1 MNHIAPLHEP
11 LIREVPL
18 SRLALAPENVRKT
31 PADPIAEAEMKASI
45 ATHGLLE
52 NLVVRMDGPADAGTW
67 AVVAGGRRLAA
78 MKALADDGTIDADH
92 PVPCLVAANPDMAG
106 ELSLAENIV
115 RIAMHPADQ
124 VIAFTKLADAGLSV
138 GSIAA
143 RFGTAERLVEQRL
156 RLGNVAPD
164 LLDAYRADEI
174 DLEVVKA
181 FSVTPDHARQ
191 MAAWEQVAGQGYRP
205 SAWQVKRLLTEER
218 IPGTSA
224 VARFVG
230 VEPYEAAGGKVLR
243 DLFSKDDDSAVW
255 LDDPALLNN
264 LAMENLRVFKDE
276 LETRWKWATAMVEV
290 DWNTTARYGRIY
302 PEPAERTP
310 EEQAEIEKLET
321 RQGVLAELDDDAWTE
336 ELVREAETIEE
347 RLDEIE
353 GGIEARAV
361 YRREDFGIA
370 GCIATIGRDGTLQVI
385 QGLVTPEDMPKQT
398 AAETDGA
405 GTSHDGDDDGHAAGI
420 GTDAGRIS
428 GPTLSGPMNLP
439 KDREAEARKEAGVGI
454 GLADDLRSIRT
465 ALAKAKLAGDF
476 EAAFD
481 LMLFQLGRSV
491 FTDGYKAHALD
502 IAVRETAD
510 RPAMRMN
517 DADFASWSPGEAML
531 EDRSGLSFDWLEIED
546 DGESFAALR
555 ALSQAEK
562 QALFAA
568 CVARTVKGQLAFEP
582 LARPELEVTVARLDI
597 DFASHVRPTADMLW
611 SRINKGRILDIA
623 RSVLSPAWASARSKN
638 KKPDLAKAMEEAFAA
653 GDPPLGLHADDH
665 AAALAWLPPGFAAF
679 DTGRVEDEPEDAAAA
694 EPAAEASGPDPEPV
708 AGPAADAESPETP
721 ADPPR
726 TNSVVESI
734 EAPAVAERRG
744 AERATGNGN
753 GNGNDH
759 AATVRLLRRPIPPPA
774 TTAERCQGGRSR
786 HVRRPPA
793 TVPSRRIS
801 PPGHP
806 PAYGTYER
814 PRCRRRARHS
824 RVPAPR
830 TGAFRRQLT
839 ARHGPSCAPP
849 DRRPAG
855 RFRFRILRGAPCM
868 NQIARTPPAKIRA
881 RIHDNALK
889 RVTRIYASTL
899 ADVLTET
906 LQNSRRG
913 GATGVRISVGTLT
926 DRPGGETRFTVTIA
940 DDGTGIADPAV
951 LLSFGENGWSDDLVR
966 REDAAGFGFASLS
979 RRGCTVA
986 SRRRSPDGQ
995 TQPGW
1000 RRRSRAGTFPG

>member
-1 MNHIAPLHEP
+1 MTAPTPGRSPADTTGDGRRRSTIAAYSPQQPRQEPEPGRVRAGRGMAGEGRFRRARSILFITISREIRMNHIAPLHEP

-31 PADPIAEAEMKASI
+31 PADPVAEAEMKASI

-52 NLVVRMDGPADAGTW
+52 NLVVRMDGPADAGAY
-67 AVVAGGRRLAA
+67 AVIAGGRRLAA
-78 MKALADDGTIDADH
+78 MKALAEDGTIDADH
-92 PVPCLVAANPDMAG
+92 PVPCLVAADPAMAG

-174 DLEVVKA
+174 DLEVLKA

-191 MAAWEQVAGQGYRP
+191 MAAWEQVVGQGYRP

-230 VEPYEAAGGKVLR
+230 VEAYEAAGGKVLR
-243 DLFSKDDDSAVW
+243 DLFSNDDDSAVW
-255 LDDPALLNN
+255 FDDPALLNN
-264 LAMENLRVFKDE
+264 LATEKLRIFKDE
-276 LETRWKWATAMVEV
+276 LETRWKWASAMVEV
-290 DWNTTARYGRIY
+290 DWNTTARCGRIY

-310 EEQAEIEKLET
+310 EEQAEIGKLEA

-370 GCIATIGRDGTLQVI
+370 GCIATIAQDGTLQVI
-385 QGLVTPEDMPKQT
+385 EGLVAPEDMPKET
-398 AAETDGA
+398 AAAPDGA
-405 GTSHDGDDDGHAAGI
+405 GTSDGDDDDSHAAAAGI

-428 GPTLSGPMNLP
+428 VPAMSGPMQLP

-465 ALAKAKLAGDF
+465 ALVKAKLAGDF

-491 FTDGYKAHALD
+491 FTDGYKSHALD

-510 RPAMRMN
+510 RPTMRMN
-517 DADFASWSPGEAML
+517 DEDFAAWSPGEAML
-531 EDRSGLSFDWLEIED
+531 EDRSGLSFDWLAIED
-546 DGESFAALR
+546 DGESFAAMR

-623 RSVLSPAWASARSKN
+623 RSVLSPAWASDRSKN

-679 DTGRVEDEPEDAAAA
+679 DTGHVEDEPEDAAAA

-726 TNSVVESI
+726 TNSVVESV
-734 EAPAVAERRG
+734 EAPAVAERRA

-753 GNGNDH
+753 GSGNDH
-759 AATVRLLRRPIPPPA
+759 ATPAAPETDSAAGDHGSDAGVDGPESGAAEPAKPADIAARHPGPVIGHDAGDGLDIP
-774 TTAERCQGGRSR
+774 EFLCR
-786 HVRRPPA
+786 V
-793 TVPSRRIS
+793 
-801 PPGHP
+801 PGH
-806 PAYGTYER
+806 
-814 PRCRRRARHS
+814 S
-824 RVPAPR
+824 
-830 TGAFRRQLT
+830 
-839 ARHGPSCAPP
+839 
-849 DRRPAG
+849 
-855 RFRFRILRGAPCM
+855 
-868 NQIARTPPAKIRA
+868 
-881 RIHDNALK
+881 
-889 RVTRIYASTL
+889 
-899 ADVLTET
+899 
-906 LQNSRRG
+906 
-913 GATGVRISVGTLT
+913 
-926 DRPGGETRFTVTIA
+926 
-940 DDGTGIADPAV
+940 AV
-951 LLSFGENGWSDDLVR
+951 N
-966 REDAAGFGFASLS
+966 
-979 RRGCTVA
+979 
-986 SRRRSPDGQ
+986 
-995 TQPGW
+995 
-1000 RRRSRAGTFPG
+1000 

>member
-31 PADPIAEAEMKASI
+31 PADPVAEAEMKASI

-52 NLVVRMDGPADAGTW
+52 NLVVRMDGPADAGAY
-67 AVVAGGRRLAA
+67 AVIAGGRRLAA
-78 MKALADDGTIDADH
+78 MKALAEDGTIDADH
-92 PVPCLVAANPDMAG
+92 PVPCLVAADPAMAG

-115 RIAMHPADQ
+115 RIAMHPVDQ
-124 VIAFTKLADAGLSV
+124 VIAFSKLADAGLSV

-174 DLEVVKA
+174 DLEVLKA

-230 VEPYEAAGGKVLR
+230 VEAYEAAGGKVLR
-243 DLFSKDDDSAVW
+243 DLFSKEDDSAVW
-255 LDDPALLNN
+255 FDDPALLNN

-310 EEQAEIEKLET
+310 EEQAEIEKLKA

-353 GGIEARAV
+353 CGIEARAV

-385 QGLVTPEDMPKQT
+385 DGLVAPEDMPK
-398 AAETDGA
+398 ETPAGLDGA
-405 GTSHDGDDDGHAAGI
+405 GTGADNADGHTTQVGA

-428 GPTLSGPMNLP
+428 GPAVSGPMNLP

-465 ALAKAKLAGDF
+465 ALVKAKLAGDF

-491 FTDGYKAHALD
+491 FTDGYRSHALD

-510 RPAMRMN
+510 RPTMRMN
-517 DADFASWSPGEAML
+517 DADFADWSPGEAML
-531 EDRSGLSFDWLEIED
+531 EDRSGLPFDWLEIGD
-546 DGESFAALR
+546 DGESFTALR
-555 ALSQAEK
+555 ELSQVEK

-582 LARPELEVTVARLDI
+582 QACPELEATVARLEI
-597 DFASHVRPTADMLW
+597 DFAKHVRPTADMLW
-611 SRINKGRILDIA
+611 SRIAKGRILDIA
-623 RSVLSPAWASARSKN
+623 RSVLSPAWPSARSKN

-665 AAALAWLPPGFAAF
+665 AAALAWVPPGFAAF
-679 DTGRVEDEPEDAAAA
+679 DTGRVEDEPEDSAAA
-694 EPAAEASGPDPEPV
+694 EPEAEASGPNPEPV
-708 AGPAADAESPETP
+708 AGPAADAESAETP

-726 TNSVVESI
+726 TNSVVESV
-734 EAPAVAERRG
+734 EAPAVAERRA
-744 AERATGNGN
+744 AERAAANGSGTGNGHATPAAPETDSAA
-753 GNGNDH
+753 GNHGSDARVDGPESG
-759 AATVRLLRRPIPPPA
+759 AAEPAKPADIAARHPGPVIGHDAGDGLDIPEFLRR
-774 TTAERCQGGRSR
+774 
-786 HVRRPPA
+786 V
-793 TVPSRRIS
+793 
-801 PPGHP
+801 PGH
-806 PAYGTYER
+806 
-814 PRCRRRARHS
+814 S
-824 RVPAPR
+824 
-830 TGAFRRQLT
+830 
-839 ARHGPSCAPP
+839 
-849 DRRPAG
+849 
-855 RFRFRILRGAPCM
+855 
-868 NQIARTPPAKIRA
+868 
-881 RIHDNALK
+881 
-889 RVTRIYASTL
+889 
-899 ADVLTET
+899 
-906 LQNSRRG
+906 
-913 GATGVRISVGTLT
+913 
-926 DRPGGETRFTVTIA
+926 
-940 DDGTGIADPAV
+940 AV
-951 LLSFGENGWSDDLVR
+951 N
-966 REDAAGFGFASLS
+966 
-979 RRGCTVA
+979 
-986 SRRRSPDGQ
+986 
-995 TQPGW
+995 
-1000 RRRSRAGTFPG
+1000 

>member
-1 MNHIAPLHEP
+1 MNRIAPLHEP

-18 SRLALAPENVRKT
+18 NRLALAPENVRKT
-31 PADPIAEAEMKASI
+31 PADPIAEAEIKASI
-45 ATHGLLE
+45 AAHGLLE
-52 NLVVRMDGPADAGTW
+52 NLVVRVDGPADAGAW

-78 MKALADDGTIDADH
+78 MKALAEDGTITADH
-92 PVPCLVAANPDMAG
+92 PVPCLIAADPAMAG
-106 ELSLAENIV
+106 ELSLAENVV

-124 VIAFTKLADAGLSV
+124 VVAFTKLADAGLSV
-138 GSIAA
+138 AAIAA

-156 RLGNVAPD
+156 RLGNVAPE

-174 DLEVVKA
+174 DLEVLKA
-181 FSVTPDHARQ
+181 FSVTPDHERQ
-191 MAAWEQVAGQGYRP
+191 MAAWQQVAGQGYRP

-218 IPGTSA
+218 IPGSSA

-230 VEPYEAAGGKVLR
+230 VEAYEAAGGKVLR

-255 LDDPALLNN
+255 FDDPVLLNN
-264 LAMENLRVFKDE
+264 LAMEKLRVFEDE
-276 LETRWKWATAMVEV
+276 LASRWKWAMSMVEV
-290 DWNTTARYGRIY
+290 DWNTTARYGRVY
-302 PEPAERTP
+302 TEPAAPTA
-310 EEQAEIEKLET
+310 EEQVELE
-321 RQGVLAELDDDAWTE
+321 RLRIRHDELANLDDDWTE
-336 ELVREAETIEE
+336 ELVNEAETIET

-353 GGIEARAV
+353 GAIEARAV

-385 QGLVTPEDMPKQT
+385 HGLVRPEDMPKD
-398 AAETDGA
+398 AAAAGEDGA
-405 GTSHDGDDDGHAAGI
+405 GTGHGNGGVGTADGHTAEIGAAS
-420 GTDAGRIS
+420 DRIS
-428 GPTLSGPMNLP
+428 GPAMSAPMNLP

-465 ALAKAKLAGDF
+465 ALVKAKLAGDF

-481 LMLFQLGRSV
+481 LMLFQMVRSV
-491 FTDGYKAHALD
+491 FTDGYRAHALD

-510 RPAMRMN
+510 RPTMRMN
-517 DADFASWSPGEAML
+517 DADFAAWSPGEAML

-721 ADPPR
+721 AGPPR
-726 TNSVVESI
+726 TNSVVESV
-734 EAPAVAERRG
+734 EAPAVAERRA

-753 GNGNDH
+753 GSGNDH
-759 AATVRLLRRPIPPPA
+759 ATPAAPETDSAAGDHGSDARVDAPESGAAEPAKPADIAARHPGPMNSHDAGDGLDIPEFLR
-774 TTAERCQGGRSR
+774 S
-786 HVRRPPA
+786 V
-793 TVPSRRIS
+793 
-801 PPGHP
+801 PGH
-806 PAYGTYER
+806 
-814 PRCRRRARHS
+814 S
-824 RVPAPR
+824 
-830 TGAFRRQLT
+830 
-839 ARHGPSCAPP
+839 
-849 DRRPAG
+849 
-855 RFRFRILRGAPCM
+855 
-868 NQIARTPPAKIRA
+868 
-881 RIHDNALK
+881 
-889 RVTRIYASTL
+889 
-899 ADVLTET
+899 
-906 LQNSRRG
+906 
-913 GATGVRISVGTLT
+913 
-926 DRPGGETRFTVTIA
+926 
-940 DDGTGIADPAV
+940 AV
-951 LLSFGENGWSDDLVR
+951 N
-966 REDAAGFGFASLS
+966 
-979 RRGCTVA
+979 
-986 SRRRSPDGQ
+986 
-995 TQPGW
+995 
-1000 RRRSRAGTFPG
+1000 